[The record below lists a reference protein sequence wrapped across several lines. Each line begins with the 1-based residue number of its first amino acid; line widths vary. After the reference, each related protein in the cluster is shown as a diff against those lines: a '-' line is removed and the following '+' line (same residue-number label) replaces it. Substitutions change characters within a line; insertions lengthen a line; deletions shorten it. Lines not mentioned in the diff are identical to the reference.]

1 VLKVTGRFVERTQA
15 MTLEEQLEIV
25 GSKIKGAIAAIDRM
39 RIDSST
45 RDVIQAEIN
54 FVRRILVEANKQP
67 RKKAKQA
74 GG

>member
-1 VLKVTGRFVERTQA
+1 MGGD

-25 GSKIKGAIAAIDRM
+25 GSKIKAAIAAINRM
-39 RIDSST
+39 RIESRT
-45 RDVIQAEIN
+45 KDVIQAEID

-67 RKKAKQA
+67 RKKTLKQS